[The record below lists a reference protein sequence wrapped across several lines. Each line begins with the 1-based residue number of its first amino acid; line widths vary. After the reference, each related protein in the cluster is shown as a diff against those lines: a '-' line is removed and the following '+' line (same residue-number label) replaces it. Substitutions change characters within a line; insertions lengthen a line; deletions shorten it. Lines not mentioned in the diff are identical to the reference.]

1 MGGQGPVTALIVL
14 TIGHSTRS
22 LEEFTEL
29 LKAHGV
35 TRVVDVRTA
44 SRPRRNPKFSRE
56 TLPEALA
63 AAGIGYLHTY
73 PSETLQ
79 MKFEPD
85 QG

>member
-22 LEEFTEL
+22 LEKFLEL
-29 LKAHGV
+29 LKAHGM
-35 TRVVDVRTA
+35 TRVVDVRTV
-44 SRPRRNPKFSRE
+44 RRLRRNPKFNRE

-63 AAGIGYLHTY
+63 AAGIGSLHTY